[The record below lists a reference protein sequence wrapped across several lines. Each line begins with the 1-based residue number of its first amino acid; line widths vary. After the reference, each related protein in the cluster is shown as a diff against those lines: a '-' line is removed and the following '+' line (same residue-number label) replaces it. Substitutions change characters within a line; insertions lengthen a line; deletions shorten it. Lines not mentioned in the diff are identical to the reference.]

1 VDGDEKDRSTV
12 GFEAFAVLLVSG
24 VAGAQTEGAVL
35 DASSGSEGLP
45 MSYADERGEKLV
57 QTFVA
62 EHSGYLTD
70 VELDLDVLRSNSAEV
85 KGTVQIISLPEN
97 GVPHQI
103 LAETTTSLVKSGPEA
118 GTFEAP
124 AYVEAGQTYGL
135 AVLQGPNPEVLWRL
149 SYGYA
154 HGDLYYL
161 SNEVLKGLALDNGP
175 YDGVFSTYELPTPVV
190 PATKEQ
196 CKNGGYKDFG
206 FNNPGQ
212 CIKAVNAAN

>member
-35 DASSGSEGLP
+35 DASSGSEGLHI
-45 MSYADERGEKLV
+45 SYADERGEKLV

-175 YDGVFSTYELPTPVV
+175 YDGVFSTYVLPTPVV

>member
-1 VDGDEKDRSTV
+1 ML
-12 GFEAFAVLLVSG
+12 AVLLVSG

-45 MSYADERGEKLV
+45 ISYADERGEKLV

-70 VELDLDVLRSNSAEV
+70 VELDLGTLRANAEV

-103 LAETTTSLVKSGPEA
+103 LAETTTSLVKETGPEA

-135 AVLQGPNPEVLWRL
+135 AVLQGPNPEVVWRL

-161 SNEVLKGLALDNGP
+161 SNEVLKDLALDYGP
-175 YDGVFSTYELPTPVV
+175 YDGVFSTYVLPAPIV

-206 FNNPGQ
+206 FENQGQ
-212 CIKAVNAAN
+212 CIKAVNATN

>member
-1 VDGDEKDRSTV
+1 MRRIVLLLASV
-12 GFEAFAVLLVSG
+12 MLAVLLVSG

-35 DASSGSEGLP
+35 DASSGSEGLGV
-45 MSYADERGEKLV
+45 SYADGDSEKLV

-70 VELDLDVLRSNSAEV
+70 VELDLRRSLAPAPV

-103 LAETTTSLVKSGPEA
+103 LAETTTSLVTETGPEA

-175 YDGVFSTYELPTPVV
+175 YDGVFSTYVLPTPVV